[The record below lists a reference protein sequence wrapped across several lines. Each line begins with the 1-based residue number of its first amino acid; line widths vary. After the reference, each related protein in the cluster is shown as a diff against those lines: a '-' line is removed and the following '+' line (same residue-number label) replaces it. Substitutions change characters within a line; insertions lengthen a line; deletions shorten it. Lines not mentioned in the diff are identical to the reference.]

1 MYKNARELYSKLI
14 SIYYDDYND
23 ITDEEKKRMSKKCDP
38 KNLVIKGQR
47 FNEEKSE
54 SRSERTIAER
64 VKLRK
69 QKKSDDKDLTARHH

>member
-14 SIYYDDYND
+14 SIFYNDYND
-23 ITDEEKKRMSKKCDP
+23 ITDEEKKRMSKECDP

-54 SRSERTIAER
+54 SRLERTIAER

-69 QKKSDDKDLTARHH
+69 QKKIWW

>member
-69 QKKSDDKDLTARHH
+69 

>member
-23 ITDEEKKRMSKKCDP
+23 ITDEEKKRMSKKYDP

>member
-1 MYKNARELYSKLI
+1 
-14 SIYYDDYND
+14 
-23 ITDEEKKRMSKKCDP
+23 MSKKCDL

>member
-1 MYKNARELYSKLI
+1 MYKNARELYSKRI
-14 SIYYDDYND
+14 SIYYNDYND
-23 ITDEEKKRMSKKCDP
+23 IKDEEKKRMSKKCDP